1 MHECLSAI
9 IHMALSVL
17 IYYHIY
23 QIYDKRIYTF
33 LRYIYSMMLEVVR
46 NKGAQ
51 KFDHL
56 QTCYVTAFGGYNKHV
71 HYVRKTSVLFA
82 TVSVIQN

>member
-1 MHECLSAI
+1 
-9 IHMALSVL
+9 MALSVL

-23 QIYDKRIYTF
+23 KFMTRGYIF
-33 LRYIYSMMLEVVR
+33 FRYIYSMMLEVVR
-46 NKGAQ
+46 NRGL